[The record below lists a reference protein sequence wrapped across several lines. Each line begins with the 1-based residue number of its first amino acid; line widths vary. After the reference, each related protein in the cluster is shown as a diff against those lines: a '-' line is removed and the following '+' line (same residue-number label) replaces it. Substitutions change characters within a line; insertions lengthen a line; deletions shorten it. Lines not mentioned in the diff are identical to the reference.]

1 MYQKDKP
8 NEKAFGDC
16 PAKIC
21 VIMEADMG
29 FKHRRIGL
37 LVSGIMDPF
46 TKALCRGVAEICR
59 NNYLDLIVFP
69 GKYLDRD
76 LSGQPEIMYEYQF
89 NTLFRYA
96 KSKTIDGL
104 IVSAGSIGSFAG
116 EARVRKMLEAFGDIP
131 YIIVASKWDGA
142 ISINYDNKSGVRE
155 GLEYLISE
163 MHCMSFA
170 MLGGP
175 LGNNDAKEREMV
187 FREVME
193 EHGIIVSER
202 MVIRGDLNRY
212 NIEACNKLLDDNPD
226 VQAIFCA
233 NDEMALGLYEV
244 MRKRGLVPGEDIKIM
259 GFDNSVEG
267 AKAKPSLSSVNADA
281 GYLGQ
286 RAVQKML
293 GIFEGEKVEP
303 ELLPTCFIKR
313 DSFGDSDTGEEIKG
327 NLSKEEVERF
337 FEDIFYRYLNQE
349 NMDDESV
356 REKFH
361 LIVDHLVAYA
371 HNPVLN
377 AEAEQR
383 LIKDIDFLMD
393 RNALDYAD
401 MDKLLFY
408 VGHLFDV
415 VCAGISDK
423 ENHSLIRSL
432 ENMIYKKIILAMDHR
447 FGYMLYERQEDINAM
462 KILVRDSLKFRT
474 GNDSAY
480 AALLECAGWM
490 DIQNAFLYVFKEP
503 IPHLYMEEFIPP
515 EFMYLKAFLKNGQIN
530 AVPVNKQKIET
541 EYIFFN
547 RYTEKERNDYVVLPL
562 FYNEMQYGL
571 FLCDLTDK
579 VYMNGEFLTNQLGAA
594 VRMIELLRD
603 NEQIQ
608 LRLNEL
614 VASLRKNNI
623 ALDHLSKQ
631 DALTGSYNRR
641 GFMEE
646 AKRLLGINISR
657 HKDTLV
663 AYVDMN
669 NLKVINDRYGH
680 EEGDY
685 SLKMISQVLNEL
697 VKESGLVGRIGGD
710 EFAFVMTMDSGLD
723 GVSLER
729 RIHSMFAAYNQK
741 IDKPFNVTVSVGLY
755 KIKFENPIKL
765 EEGLSYADERLY
777 IAKKNK
783 VRTVEKV
790 FGGESEGCI

>member
-1 MYQKDKP
+1 M
-8 NEKAFGDC
+8 GDC

-21 VIMEADMG
+21 EIMEAGMG
-29 FKHRRIGL
+29 YRHRRIGL

-46 TKALCRGVAEICR
+46 TKALCRGVAETCR
-59 NNYLDLIVFP
+59 NNDLDLVVFP

-89 NTLFRYA
+89 NALFRYA
-96 KSKTIDGL
+96 KSKVIDGL

-116 EARVRKMLEAFGDIP
+116 ETRVRRMMETFGEIP
-131 YIIVASKWDGA
+131 YVIVASKWDGA
-142 ISINYDNKSGVRE
+142 ISVNYDNKSGVRE
-155 GLEYLISE
+155 GLECLISE
-163 MHCMSFA
+163 MHCTRFA

-175 LGNNDAKEREMV
+175 AGNNDAKEREMV
-187 FREVME
+187 FREVMTQ
-193 EHGIIVSER
+193 HGISVTER
-202 MVIRGDLNRY
+202 MIVRGDLNRY
-212 NIEACNKLLDDNPD
+212 NIEACNKLLEDNPG
-226 VQAIFCA
+226 VEAIFCV

-244 MRKRGLVPGEDIKIM
+244 IRERGLVPGKDIKVM

-293 GIFEGEKVEP
+293 DIFEGKKAEP
-303 ELLPTCFIKR
+303 ELLATYFVKR
-313 DSFGDSDTGEEIKG
+313 DSFGESDAREEIKG

-337 FEDIFYRYLNQE
+337 FEEIFYRYLNQA
-349 NMDDESV
+349 NKDDKSV
-356 REKFH
+356 REAFH
-361 LIVDHLVAYA
+361 LIVDHLVDYA
-371 HNPVLN
+371 RNPVQDAKGVQILS
-377 AEAEQR
+377 
-383 LIKDIDFLMD
+383 KDIDFLMD
-393 RNALDYAD
+393 CNALDYAD

-408 VGHLFDV
+408 VGHLFDG
-415 VCAGISDK
+415 VCAGIPDK
-423 ENHSLIRSL
+423 EKHSLIRSL
-432 ENMIYKKIILAMDHR
+432 ETMTYKRIISAMDHR
-447 FGYMLYERQEDINAM
+447 IGSMLQERQKDVNAM
-462 KILVRDSLKFRT
+462 KILVKDSLKFRT

-503 IPHLYMEEFIPP
+503 IPHLYLEEFHPP
-515 EFMYLKAFLKNGQIN
+515 KYMYLKAYLKNGQIN

-541 EYIFFN
+541 DYVFFN
-547 RYTEKERNDYVVLPL
+547 RYTEKDRKDYVVLPL

-579 VYMNGEFLTNQLGAA
+579 VYINGEFLTNQLGAA
-594 VRMIELLRD
+594 IRMIELLRD

-631 DALTGSYNRR
+631 DALTGIYNRR

-646 AKRLLGINISR
+646 AKQLIGSNLSGR
-657 HKDTLV
+657 KDTLV

-685 SLKMISQVLNEL
+685 SLKMISRVLSEL
-697 VKESGLVGRIGGD
+697 VKGSGLVGRIGGD
-710 EFAFVMTMDSGLD
+710 EYAFVMTMDSDLD
-723 GVSLER
+723 SVSLEK
-729 RIHSMFAAYNQK
+729 RIHSMFAKNNQMS
-741 IDKPFNVTVSVGLY
+741 DKPFNVTVSVGMY
-755 KIKFENPIKL
+755 VIKYRNPIKL
-765 EEGLSYADERLY
+765 EEGLSYADEMLY
-777 IAKKNK
+777 VAKQNK
-783 VRTVEKV
+783 VRTVEKDYK
-790 FGGESEGCI
+790 FKG